1 MTRDLTI
8 RLTGTAPLLMHA
20 GRLAD
25 PMDAFSKQL
34 ASLTSKRMKTEA
46 DYERIA
52 HVEWL
57 GGLWLANG
65 KPCIPAEALEAA
77 MVQAAKCRRAG
88 SLLRS
93 ALTVR
98 DSAPLE
104 HRGPADLEA
113 LYADA
118 AFRHRCGVRIGT
130 RTAIRTRPRFDQWQ
144 VTATLTY
151 APAMIDAATLMD
163 FVRHAGD
170 AVGLG
175 DWRPRFG
182 RFRVD
187 DAG

>member
-1 MTRDLTI
+1 MTKDLTI

-25 PMDAFSKQL
+25 PMDDFSKRL
-34 ASLTSKRMKTEA
+34 ASLTSKRMKTTA
-46 DYERIA
+46 DHEQIA
-52 HVEWL
+52 RVEWL
-57 GGLWLANG
+57 GGLWLADG
-65 KPCIPAEALEAA
+65 RPCVPAEALEAT
-77 MVQAAKCRRAG
+77 MVQAAKSKRAG

-104 HRGPADLEA
+104 YRGPADLDA
-113 LYADA
+113 LYADG

-130 RTAIRTRPRFDQWQ
+130 RTAIRTRPRFDAWQ

-151 APAMIDAATLMD
+151 APRMIDAETLLE
-163 FVRHAGD
+163 FARHAGD

-187 DAG
+187 DVG